1 MGIGRSEGGP
11 RWRRRV
17 FELVS
22 NSGTTVVW
30 PALETNVVSKQ
41 KKVQCWIVHLAERCS
56 VRTRRAL
63 RVAPPLPTWQ
73 FFTMNNDDD
82 FELFI
87 MINYR
92 LRVAHWHRGHSRLD
106 QIIDKKTSPPRQG
119 LPPPAPQQKYQTVI
133 NIVVM
138 MMMIVSSDDV

>member
-41 KKVQCWIVHLAERCS
+41 KKSSVLDCSPCGEVLGEDEEGVEGGAPAPHLAIY
-56 VRTRRAL
+56 V
-63 RVAPPLPTWQ
+63 VVVV
-73 FFTMNNDDD
+73 DDD

-87 MINYR
+87 MINYQ
-92 LRVAHWHRGHSRLD
+92 LRVAHWHGGHPRLNR
-106 QIIDKKTSPPRQG
+106 IIDKKNLTPSPGSATPSTSAEVPDC
-119 LPPPAPQQKYQTVI
+119 
-133 NIVVM
+133 N
-138 MMMIVSSDDV
+138 

>member
-73 FFTMNNDDD
+73 FF
-82 FELFI
+82 
-87 MINYR
+87 
-92 LRVAHWHRGHSRLD
+92 
-106 QIIDKKTSPPRQG
+106 IIDNDIEIHNDQLSIEGGTLAQGPPKIR
-119 LPPPAPQQKYQTVI
+119 P
-133 NIVVM
+133 NN
-138 MMMIVSSDDV
+138 

>member
-1 MGIGRSEGGP
+1 MVGIEPPVGIGRSEGGP

-73 FFTMNNDDD
+73 FFIMNDNECVFDDD

-87 MINYR
+87 MINYQ
-92 LRVAHWHRGHSRLD
+92 LWVAHWHRGYPRLD
-106 QIIDKKTSPPRQG
+106 RIIDKKSLTPSPGSATTSTSAEVPDC
-119 LPPPAPQQKYQTVI
+119 
-133 NIVVM
+133 N
-138 MMMIVSSDDV
+138 

>member
-1 MGIGRSEGGP
+1 MVGIEPPVGIGRSEGGP

-73 FFTMNNDDD
+73 FFIMNNNQCVVDDD

-87 MINYR
+87 MINYQ
-92 LRVAHWHRGHSRLD
+92 LWVAHWHRGHPRLD
-106 QIIDKKTSPPRQG
+106 QIIDKKSLTPSPGSATTTTSAEVPDC
-119 LPPPAPQQKYQTVI
+119 
-133 NIVVM
+133 N
-138 MMMIVSSDDV
+138 